1 MLLLAASLFFTNPSP
16 LEMPRASAYL
26 VKESGVRRL
35 EDRFDKT
42 DLWISRSV
50 DGVWVD
56 DDGREFLIATLG
68 VSSPPL
74 SEDSSVTRE
83 DYVASC
89 ATFEKKDDEQLFVS
103 VDKLAPIAPSPE
115 FFRPR
120 QKSRGYKDIR
130 YYQGTNE
137 TAIVCAFL
145 PEGHERW
152 YLATWT
158 LAEGDVYAE
167 SMLAFRDEFLEKR
180 ETWPKGW
187 CAAPEKDA
195 KKQRGGSAAK
205 KPRERELLRAD
216 ARHSVAL
223 YDNWRVTDGDE
234 FTVLDDIQNARYFTV
249 ALTNDL
255 KRMRAAYAKAMP
267 SPVDGSN
274 VLAVARIFASRAEY
288 LDALGQNDLEDM
300 EWSAAYWSPQ
310 RRELV
315 AYLPEDGSDKLL
327 RTIRHEAFH
336 QYFSYAASMI
346 PVSPWINEGYAQ
358 YFEEGPDGPKFVD
371 ATDLALYAGSLP
383 ALLAM
388 GYEEFYSGTD
398 EERRMKYRLA
408 LSIVYFLER
417 GASEVRFDPFKDL
430 KRDYLNALLEHK
442 DMAKATNIAFRNKD
456 TLELFVREWTK
467 YWEDWTRYRK
477 GA

>member
-16 LEMPRASAYL
+16 MEMPKAEAYL
-26 VKESGVRRL
+26 VKERGVRRL

-42 DLWISRSV
+42 DLWLSRSV
-50 DGVWVD
+50 DGIWND
-56 DDGREFLIATLG
+56 DDGREFMLATLG
-68 VSSPPL
+68 VVAPPL
-74 SEDSSVTRE
+74 TGDKSVTRE
-83 DYVASC
+83 EYVASC
-89 ATFEKKDDEQLFVS
+89 TTFEKKDDKELFVS
-103 VDKLAPIAPSPE
+103 VDKLSPIAPDSE

-120 QKSRGYKDIR
+120 QMCRGYKDIR

-145 PEGHERW
+145 PEKHERW

-158 LAEGDVYAE
+158 LAEGDVYDDCVKTFE
-167 SMLAFRDEFLEKR
+167 NEFLEKR

-187 CAAPEKDA
+187 CQDPEKE
-195 KKQRGGSAAK
+195 KKKSRGKSAAE

-234 FTVLDDIQNARYFTV
+234 FTVLDDIQNARSFTV
-249 ALTNDL
+249 TLTNDL
-255 KRMRAAYAKAMP
+255 KRMRAAYAKVMP
-267 SPVDGSN
+267 SPIDGSN

-288 LDALGQNDLEDM
+288 LDALGQNDHGDM

-315 AYLPEDGSDKLL
+315 AYLPEDGSEKLL
-327 RTIRHEAFH
+327 ETIRHEAFH

-346 PVSPWINEGYAQ
+346 STSPWINEGYAQ
-358 YFEEGPDGPKFVD
+358 YFEGGPEGPSFVD
-371 ATDLALYAGSLP
+371 AADLVQFADFLP
-383 ALLAM
+383 ALMAM
-388 GYEEFYSGTD
+388 DYDDFYSGTD

-408 LSIVYFLER
+408 LSIAYFLEK
-417 GASEVRFDPFKDL
+417 GASEVRFDPFKNV
-430 KRDYLNALLEHK
+430 KRDYVRALVSHK
-442 DMAKATNIAFRNKD
+442 DMVKATAVAFKDQD
-456 TLELFVREWTK
+456 TLDLFVREWK
-467 YWEDWTRYRK
+467 KFWKEK
-477 GA
+477 